1 MIIILTQQIP
11 YRLVW
16 MVLTSSRAWE
26 MTEAGNRLSSDKQR
40 PGNGGWR
47 ERERERENKNGM
59 LKIIIVVAREHKQ
72 CC

>member
-26 MTEAGNRLSSDKQR
+26 MTGAGNRLSSDKQR
-40 PGNGGWR
+40 PGDEGWR
-47 ERERERENKNGM
+47 ERERESESERTRMG
-59 LKIIIVVAREHKQ
+59 
-72 CC
+72 C